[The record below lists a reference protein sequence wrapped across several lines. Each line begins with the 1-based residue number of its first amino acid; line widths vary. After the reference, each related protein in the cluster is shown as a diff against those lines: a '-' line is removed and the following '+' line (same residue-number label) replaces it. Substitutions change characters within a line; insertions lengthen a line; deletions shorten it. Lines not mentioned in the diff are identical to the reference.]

1 MKKVL
6 FALMLI
12 TVVACNNSTETTS
25 VDTATVCDSTKCDT
39 VCVDTT
45 VAPKADTA
53 VIK

>member
-12 TVVACNNSTETTS
+12 TVASCNNTTETTS
-25 VDTATVCDSTKCDT
+25 VDTTACDSTKCDT

-45 VAPKADTA
+45 VTLKADTT
-53 VIK
+53 VTK

>member
-12 TVVACNNSTETTS
+12 TVAACNNSTETTS
-25 VDTATVCDSTKCDT
+25 VDTTACDSTKCDT

-45 VAPKADTA
+45 VTPKADTT
-53 VIK
+53 VTK

>member
-12 TVVACNNSTETTS
+12 TVAACNNTTETTS
-25 VDTATVCDSTKCDT
+25 VDTTACDSTKCDT

-45 VAPKADTA
+45 VTPKADTT
-53 VIK
+53 VTK